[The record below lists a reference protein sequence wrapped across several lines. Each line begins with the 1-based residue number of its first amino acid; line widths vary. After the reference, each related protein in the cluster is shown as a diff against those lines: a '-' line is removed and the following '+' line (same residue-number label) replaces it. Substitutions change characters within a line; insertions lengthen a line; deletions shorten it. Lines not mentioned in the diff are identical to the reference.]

1 MIFFDIIYTIIIG
14 PLKLLFEVIY
24 TLAYYMCSSPGLS
37 IIALSLVMNFL
48 VLPLY
53 AKADKM
59 QEEQNNIEKKL
70 HKGVEH
76 IKKTFKGDERYMML
90 QTYYRQNNYKPTDA
104 LKGSISLLLEIPFF
118 MAAYAFL
125 SNLNVLKHASFG
137 PIADLGAPDQM
148 LTLFGITLNV
158 LPILMTLINIVSSY
172 IYTKGLPAKAKV
184 QLYVMA
190 GLFLVLLYDSPSGL
204 VFYWTLNNL
213 FSLVK
218 NIFYKLSNPKLVLSI
233 LSSFVSVLGLLFV
246 IIKHPFTFNQTV
258 LVLAVLVVMQL
269 PILFYLFRN
278 KIKLK
283 HTEDKPVDSK
293 IFVISTIA
301 LALLTG
307 LLIPTQLIN
316 SSPTEF
322 MNTVTMENPL
332 IYVLSSFCLAFGT
345 FVVWCNVFYNLLGGN
360 KVKRI
365 LNYLIVIVL
374 FVFVVDYMAF
384 GSGTGHISLS
394 LQFSN
399 ALVSTINEQL
409 INIAVLAL
417 AIVVI
422 TILFVLKKDVF
433 KLIGLAGIV
442 AMLVISSVNVVNINS
457 VTKEYKEKISY
468 SEEENIGFSL
478 SKNEENV
485 VVMILDRA
493 VGEFLPYILEEVP
506 ELQEQFAG
514 FTFYPNTLS
523 YGRFTKFGIPSLY
536 GGYDY
541 TPVEIDKRSDETMAE
556 KIYESFKVMPVL
568 FDENGYDVTVT
579 DPTLGANKDIYSEY
593 EDIKVFDT
601 IGKIKLDEYK
611 DLTDYRY
618 ERLKRNVF
626 CYSIVKCVPKVVQQI
641 FYNFGAYNDIDY
653 YREIMEESYSTGK
666 GVLRSFVDN
675 YEVLKALPSLS
686 ELDNDNKTFTLI
698 YNCTPHD
705 DTILSEPEF
714 EPKMEVDNIEYDKEH
729 KARNTI
735 DGINDKEMV
744 LDSSGKLHAYQ
755 VDVAAFIQVGNW
767 LDYLRENGAY
777 DNTRIIIVA
786 DHGHDFG
793 IFEEEY
799 LDDTEDSVMSFN
811 PLLMVKDFNSTE
823 FTVDYTFMTNAD
835 TAYLA
840 TNEIIDN
847 PENPFTGNHIRTD
860 DKNNGSQY
868 ILSSEETSEPSDS
881 TYQYT
886 IRGPQ
891 DFWWEFTGNDIF
903 NNDNWKKVN
912 QD

>member
-1 MIFFDIIYTIIIG
+1 MNLFDIIYTIIIG

-70 HKGVEH
+70 HRGVEH

-125 SNLNVLKHASFG
+125 SNLNVLKGASFG
-137 PIADLGAPDQM
+137 PISNLGAPDQM

-172 IYTKGLPAKAKV
+172 IYTKGLPVKAKV

-190 GLFLVLLYDSPSGL
+190 GLFLVLLYDSPAGL

-218 NIFYKLSNPKLVLSI
+218 NIFYKLKNPKLVLSI
-233 LSSFVSVLGLLFV
+233 LSSLVSALGLMFIV
-246 IIKHPFTFNQTV
+246 IKHPFTFNQTV
-258 LVLAVLVVMQL
+258 LVIAVLIAMQL
-269 PILFYLFRN
+269 PVLFYLFKD

-283 HTEDKPVDSK
+283 QKEDKPVDSK
-293 IFVISTIA
+293 VFVISTIA
-301 LALLTG
+301 MALLTG

-332 IYVLSSFCLAFGT
+332 VYVLSSFSLALGT

-374 FVFVVDYMAF
+374 FVFVVDYMFF
-384 GSGTGHISLS
+384 GDGTGHISLS

-399 ALVSTINEQL
+399 ALVSTVNEQL
-409 INIAVLAL
+409 INLTVLAL
-417 AIVVI
+417 TVVVI
-422 TILFVLKKDVF
+422 TVLFVLKKDVF
-433 KLIGLAGIV
+433 KLIGLAGIA
-442 AMLVISSVNVVNINS
+442 AMVVISSVNVVNINS
-457 VTKEYKEKISY
+457 IIKQYKEEITYYEK
-468 SEEENIGFSL
+468 EDIGFSL
-478 SKNEENV
+478 SKDEENV

-506 ELQEQFAG
+506 ELQEQFEG

-541 TPVEIDKRSDETMAE
+541 TPKEIDKRSDETME
-556 KIYESFKVMPVL
+556 DKIYESFKVLPVL

-579 DPTLGANKDIYSEY
+579 DPTLGAKKDIYSEY

-626 CYSIVKCVPKVVQQI
+626 CYSIVKCMPKALQQI

-653 YREIMEESYSTGK
+653 YREITEESYSTGK
-666 GVLRSFVDN
+666 GVLRSFIDN
-675 YEVLKALPSLS
+675 YEVLKALPSLT
-686 ELDNDNKTFTLI
+686 ELNNDNKTFTLI

-714 EPKMEVDNIEYDKEH
+714 EPKMEVDNIVYDNEH
-729 KARNTI
+729 EIRNTI
-735 DGINDKEMV
+735 DGVKDKEMI

-755 VDVAAFIQVGNW
+755 VDVAALIQVGNW
-767 LDYLRENGAY
+767 LDYLRENDAY

-799 LDDTEDSVMSFN
+799 LEDTGDSVMSFN
-811 PLLMVKDFNSTE
+811 PLLMVKDFDSTE

-835 TAYLA
+835 TAYLS
-840 TNEIIDN
+840 TSEIIEN
-847 PENPFTGNHIRTD
+847 PENPFTGNEIRTNY
-860 DKNNGSQY
+860 KNKGIQY

-903 NNDNWKKVN
+903 DTNNWKKTK
-912 QD
+912 

>member
-1 MIFFDIIYTIIIG
+1 MNFFDIIYTIIIG

-70 HKGVEH
+70 HRGVEH

-125 SNLNVLKHASFG
+125 SNLNVLKGASFG
-137 PIADLGAPDQM
+137 PISNLGAPDQM

-172 IYTKGLPAKAKV
+172 IYTKGLPVKAKV

-190 GLFLVLLYDSPSGL
+190 GLFLVLLYDSPAGL

-218 NIFYKLSNPKLVLSI
+218 NIFYKLKNPKLVLSI
-233 LSSFVSVLGLLFV
+233 LSSLVSALGLMFIV
-246 IIKHPFTFNQTV
+246 IKHPFTFNQTV
-258 LVLAVLVVMQL
+258 LVIAVLIAMQL
-269 PILFYLFRN
+269 PVLFYLFKD

-283 HTEDKPVDSK
+283 QKEDKPVDSK
-293 IFVISTIA
+293 VFVISTIA
-301 LALLTG
+301 MALLTG

-332 IYVLSSFCLAFGT
+332 VYVLSSFSLALGT

-374 FVFVVDYMAF
+374 FVFVVDYMFF
-384 GSGTGHISLS
+384 GDGTGHISLS

-399 ALVSTINEQL
+399 ALVSTVNEQL
-409 INIAVLAL
+409 INLTVLAL
-417 AIVVI
+417 TVVVI
-422 TILFVLKKDVF
+422 TVLFVLKKDVF
-433 KLIGLAGIV
+433 KLIGLAGIA
-442 AMLVISSVNVVNINS
+442 AMVVISSVNVVNINS
-457 VTKEYKEKISY
+457 IIKQYKEEITYYEK
-468 SEEENIGFSL
+468 EDIGFSL
-478 SKNEENV
+478 SKDEENV

-506 ELQEQFAG
+506 ELQEQFEG

-541 TPVEIDKRSDETMAE
+541 TPKEIDKRSDETME
-556 KIYESFKVMPVL
+556 DKIYESFKVLPVL

-579 DPTLGANKDIYSEY
+579 DPTLGAKKDIYSEY

-626 CYSIVKCVPKVVQQI
+626 CYSIVKCMPKALQQI

-653 YREIMEESYSTGK
+653 YREITEESYSTGK
-666 GVLRSFVDN
+666 GVLRSFIDN
-675 YEVLKALPSLS
+675 YEVLKALPSLT
-686 ELDNDNKTFTLI
+686 ELNNDNKTFTLI

-714 EPKMEVDNIEYDKEH
+714 EPKMEVDNIVYDNEH
-729 KARNTI
+729 EIRNTI
-735 DGINDKEMV
+735 DGVKDKEMI

-755 VDVAAFIQVGNW
+755 VDVAALIQVGNW
-767 LDYLRENGAY
+767 LDYLRENDAY

-799 LDDTEDSVMSFN
+799 LEDTGDSVMSFN
-811 PLLMVKDFNSTE
+811 PLLMVKDFDSTE

-835 TAYLA
+835 TAYLS
-840 TNEIIDN
+840 TSEIIEN
-847 PENPFTGNHIRTD
+847 PENPFTGNEIRTNY
-860 DKNNGSQY
+860 KNKGIQY

-903 NNDNWKKVN
+903 DTNNWKKTK
-912 QD
+912 

>member
-1 MIFFDIIYTIIIG
+1 MNIFDIVYSIVIG
-14 PLKLLFEVIY
+14 PLKLMFEVIY
-24 TLAYYMCSSPGLS
+24 SLAYYMCSSPGLS

-70 HKGVEH
+70 KRGVDH

-104 LKGSISLLLEIPFF
+104 LKGSISLLLEVPFF

-137 PIADLGAPDQM
+137 PIVDLGAPDQM
-148 LTLFGITLNV
+148 LSVFGITLNL
-158 LPILMTLINIVSSY
+158 LPILMTLINIISSY

-190 GLFLVLLYDSPSGL
+190 GLFLVLLYDSPAGL

-218 NIFYKLSNPKLVLSI
+218 NIFYKLKNPKFVLSI
-233 LSSFVSVLGLLFV
+233 LSSLVSVLGLVFV
-246 IIKHPFTFNQTV
+246 LVKHPFTFNQTV
-258 LVLAVLVVMQL
+258 LVVAVLLAMQIPL
-269 PILFYLFRN
+269 LLYLF
-278 KIKLK
+278 KDKLK
-283 HTEDKPVDSK
+283 FKEKEDKPADSK
-293 IFVISTIA
+293 IFVLSTIA

-316 SSPTEF
+316 SSPAEF

-332 IYVLSSFCLAFGT
+332 VYVLSAFCLAFGT
-345 FVVWCNVFYNLLGGN
+345 FVLWCNVFYNLLGDN

-374 FVFVVDYMAF
+374 FVFVVDYFFF

-394 LQFSN
+394 LQFTN
-399 ALVSTINEQL
+399 ALISSTKEQIIN
-409 INIAVLAL
+409 
-417 AIVVI
+417 
-422 TILFVLKKDVF
+422 LFVLFIMVLLISFIMFAKKDVLKF
-433 KLIGLAGIV
+433 ISTAGIV
-442 AMLVISSVNVVNINS
+442 AMFVISSINIYNINS
-457 VTKEYKEKISY
+457 QVSQYKNQIVDSEKEEMV
-468 SEEENIGFSL
+468 FSL
-478 SKNEENV
+478 SKDEENV
-485 VVMILDRA
+485 VIMILDRA
-493 VGEFLPYILEEVP
+493 VGEFIPYIFEEVP
-506 ELQEQFAG
+506 KLQEQFAG

-541 TPVEIDKRSDETMAE
+541 TPAEIDKRSNETMAD
-556 KIYESFKVMPVL
+556 KIYESFKVLPVL
-568 FDENGYDVTVT
+568 FDNNGYDVTVS
-579 DPTLGANKDIYSEY
+579 DPTLGATKDIYSDY
-593 EDIKVFDT
+593 EEIKVFDT
-601 IGKIKLDEYK
+601 IGKINLDEYC
-611 DLTDYRY
+611 DFIDYRY

-626 CYSIVKCVPKVVQQI
+626 CYSIVKCVPKSVQQL

-653 YREIMEESYSTGK
+653 YREIMEESYSIGK
-666 GVLRSFVDN
+666 GVLRSFIDN
-675 YEVLKALPSLS
+675 YEVLKVLPKLT
-686 ELDNDNKTFTLI
+686 DAGNVNKTFNII
-698 YNCTPHD
+698 YNCAPHD
-705 DTILSEPEF
+705 DTILSEPTF
-714 EPKMEVDNIEYDKEH
+714 EPAMEVDNTQYDREH
-729 KARNTI
+729 EVRNTI
-735 DGINDKEMV
+735 DGYEGKDMV
-744 LDSSGKLHAYQ
+744 LDSSKKLHSYQ
-755 VDVAAFIQVGNW
+755 VDVAALIQVGNW
-767 LDYLRENGAY
+767 LDYLRENDLY

-793 IFEEEY
+793 IFDEEY
-799 LDDTEDSVMSFN
+799 LENTSDSVMSFN

-823 FTVDYTFMTNAD
+823 FRIDNTFMTNAD

-840 TNEIIDN
+840 TKDIIDN
-847 PENPFTGNHIRTD
+847 PVNPFTGNAIRTE
-860 DKNNGSQY
+860 DKNSGDQY
-868 ILSSEETSEPSDS
+868 ILSSEETSEPSNS

-886 IRGPQ
+886 IRGEQ
-891 DFWWEFTGNDIF
+891 DFWWIF
-903 NNDNWKKVN
+903 NGDNIFDRANWKK
-912 QD
+912 